1 MSGHATCALLVSDA
15 QHTRG
20 LAPMWHSATHPAQA
34 LEAST
39 VPARLRHRICTYGC
53 YTEVAKCFWSACET
67 AAIYVVRGRTPEWCW
82 RWGFLCKL
90 GPPILADP
98 MQKRLTDY
106 IHYKSRTALSTRPR
120 ALSTSMYEVSTGLQ
134 HRCSLPGPS
143 AVRAVLEVS
152 PIRYGGLDPHTYR
165 LMVPYETHHT
175 TERCPIKESNRFGLI
190 AVTGR

>member
-1 MSGHATCALLVSDA
+1 MACLAMPFCALLVSDA

-39 VPARLRHRICTYGC
+39 VPARLRHRMCTDEC

-67 AAIYVVRGRTPEWCW
+67 AAIYEEEHQNGAGDG
-82 RWGFLCKL
+82 GFLCKF
-90 GPPILADP
+90 GPLILADP

-106 IHYKSRTALSTRPR
+106 IHYMGRTALSTRPR
-120 ALSTSMYEVSTGLQ
+120 ALSTRMYEVSTGLQ
-134 HRCSLPGPS
+134 HQCSLPGPS

-152 PIRYGGLDPHTYR
+152 PIRYGGLDPHTNCR
-165 LMVPYETHHT
+165 MVPYETHHT
-175 TERCPIKESNRFGLI
+175 TERCPIKEYNRFELI
-190 AVTGR
+190 AVPGK